1 MSESKRMET
10 HAAISWQYWISG
22 IIFLP
27 LGIGLFLLV
36 FGWRKWK
43 NTYLDF
49 FDSHIIVHNQTG
61 LDVALTD
68 IKDVSVSSSKWE
80 AFFDVAT
87 LKLTLTNQQVHEIP
101 FLKQAQLIQQSIKD
115 ILKAIEAEKKR
126 QIKPRET
133 EYDDLAIGG
142 LERYNDLVG
151 LWQAGLI
158 SDEDFYQEQSKFK
171 S

>member
-1 MSESKRMET
+1 MVESKRMET
-10 HAAISWQYWISG
+10 HIAISWPYWICG

-27 LGIGLFLLV
+27 LGIGLFVLV
-36 FGWRKWK
+36 LGWRKWK

-49 FDSHIIVHNQTG
+49 YDSHFILHNKT
-61 LDVALTD
+61 DFSVALTD
-68 IKDVSVSSSKWE
+68 IMDVSLTVSKWE

-87 LKLTLTNQQVHEIP
+87 LKITLTNQVVHEIP
-101 FLKQAQLIQQSIKD
+101 FLKRAQLIQQSIKD

-158 SDEDFYQEQSKFK
+158 SDDDFHQEQLKFK